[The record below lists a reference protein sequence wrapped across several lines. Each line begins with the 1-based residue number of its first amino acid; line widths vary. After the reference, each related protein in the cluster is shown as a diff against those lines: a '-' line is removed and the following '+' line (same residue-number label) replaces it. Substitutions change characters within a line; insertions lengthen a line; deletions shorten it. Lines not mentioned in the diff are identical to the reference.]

1 MAHLEKEVRFYVF
14 EGNEMQSIYWG
25 TNSGLS
31 KGNNRYDIADDND

>member
-14 EGNEMQSIYWG
+14 EGNEMQSIYWD